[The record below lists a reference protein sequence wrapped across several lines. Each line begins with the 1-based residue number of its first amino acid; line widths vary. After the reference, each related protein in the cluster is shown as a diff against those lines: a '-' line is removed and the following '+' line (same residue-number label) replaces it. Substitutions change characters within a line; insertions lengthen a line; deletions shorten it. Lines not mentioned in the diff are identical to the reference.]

1 MNLSINYFAAK
12 ACEHYLKLHP
22 TTQTLPPPK
31 QNKKYLLYVHIPF
44 CHTLCTYC
52 TFHRFLFDEERAR
65 AYFAALREEIRLV
78 HALGYEFDSM
88 YIGGGT
94 TTVILD
100 ELVCT
105 IELAKELFELKE
117 VSCEADPNSLG
128 GEFAAALC
136 GLVDRYSVGVQSF
149 DEGIL
154 RQIGRYEKFGSGAD
168 TTKRLMDAVGKFAI
182 LNVDMIFNFPSQSPD
197 MLRRDIDTLL
207 SVMPDQISYYPLMS
221 SPSAK
226 GIIKRSMGEVSLD
239 NEKRFYYEILGALS
253 AKYDLLSSWAFGKK
267 EKNMFDE
274 YVVDH
279 DEYVGV
285 GSGAFSFLDGSLYAN
300 SFSLARY
307 ESGVTSGNLSPERT
321 RAYPRRAQM
330 WYRMMVELFGGSL
343 DIRAFNAKF
352 DTDIELSMAIE
363 ISFLK
368 LRGYVTQADS
378 LLLTTDKGRYA
389 FVSLMKE
396 FYMGMDYVR
405 ESSRAALEGKERV
418 FSGL

>member
-1 MNLSINYFAAK
+1 MVYF
-12 ACEHYLKLHP
+12 E
-22 TTQTLPPPK
+22 
-31 QNKKYLLYVHIPF
+31 
-44 CHTLCTYC
+44 
-52 TFHRFLFDEERAR
+52 
-65 AYFAALREEIRLV
+65 ALRNEIRLV

-94 TTVILD
+94 TTVILS
-100 ELVCT
+100 ELVHT
-105 IELAKELFELKE
+105 IELAKELFGLKE
-117 VSCEADPNSLG
+117 VSCEADPNSLD
-128 GEFAAALC
+128 GEFADTLC

-149 DEGIL
+149 DDGIL

-168 TTKRLMDAVGKFAI
+168 TIKRLMDAVGKFAI
-182 LNVDMIFNFPSQSPD
+182 LNVDMIFNFPSQSFD

-239 NEKRFYYEILGALS
+239 NEKRFYYEISDALS
-253 AKYDLLSSWAFGKK
+253 AKYDMLSSWAFGKK

-285 GSGAFSFLDGSLYAN
+285 GSGAFSFLDGSLYVN
-300 SFSLARY
+300 SFSLKRY
-307 ESGVTSGNLSPERT
+307 EDAVNGGKLSPERT
-321 RAYPRRAQM
+321 RSYPKRAQM
-330 WYRMMVELFGGSL
+330 WYRMMVELFGSSL
-343 DIRAFNAKF
+343 DMGAFNAKF
-352 DTDIELSMAIE
+352 DTDITFSMALE

-368 LRGYVTQADS
+368 LRGYVKQTNS
-378 LLLTTDKGRYA
+378 HLLTTRKGRYA

-396 FYMGMDYVR
+396 FYIGMDYVR
-405 ESSRAALEGKERV
+405 ESSRSALEGKERI